1 MREGAA
7 MRAEYDFSNAKKNPY
22 AKKLKKQI
30 TINLDI
36 STIDYFKDKA
46 ETSGIP
52 YQTLINLYLADCAQ
66 QNKDVSSGADNN
78 ATRRKQQKAES
89 PQAPGFFCI
98 IELLLRK
105 KLLQAL
111 FGKQLLCRGPWVIGA
126 LACIQCDPGGTVL
139 PAAVRDA
146 ICAVQDGGHI
156 DSAYTCIDSLSVWG
170 CYALRY
176 SIGIQQ
182 L

>member
-66 QNKDVSSGADNN
+66 RIRTFPSSGADNN
-78 ATRRKQQKAES
+78 ATRRKQ
-89 PQAPGFFCI
+89 
-98 IELLLRK
+98 
-105 KLLQAL
+105 
-111 FGKQLLCRGPWVIGA
+111 
-126 LACIQCDPGGTVL
+126 
-139 PAAVRDA
+139 
-146 ICAVQDGGHI
+146 
-156 DSAYTCIDSLSVWG
+156 
-170 CYALRY
+170 
-176 SIGIQQ
+176 
-182 L
+182 